1 MNMVQIIV
9 MIVAGIVAF
18 VAMNKQKQGAAWGQP
33 VAIICAIIAIVA
45 ALWSTVSNLSGSGA
59 KKAQEREVEFQK
71 IQTRKL
77 GQYIAQNHAG
87 AKVIIIND
95 PFNDGTRPNPMLE
108 GLKDGLGSAVTIVA
122 EVAPAVPKMENA
134 EGPEGEMMEPMET
147 WYTARAMDDILK
159 GANADYDMVITCIGL
174 PAGGLARLKGKKV
187 AIAGGS
193 VYEYGPAIQG
203 KMIVAAVTYKP
214 DAEYDDKPVPSNM
227 EEAFNKRYLL
237 VTPENLAEVAT
248 KYGELFKK
256 R

>member
-59 KKAQEREVEFQK
+59 KKAHREVEFQK